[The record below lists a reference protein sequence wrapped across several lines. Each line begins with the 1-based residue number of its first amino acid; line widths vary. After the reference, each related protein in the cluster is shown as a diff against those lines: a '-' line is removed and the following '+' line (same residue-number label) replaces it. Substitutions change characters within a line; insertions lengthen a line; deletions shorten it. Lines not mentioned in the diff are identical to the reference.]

1 MGRPNFKGID
11 FQETSIPIMK
21 GIHNSL
27 HHMIRS
33 GNHASHGHEIMCL
46 NGELNKK
53 VHILQTGR
61 IPSERK
67 TQGTF

>member
-1 MGRPNFKGID
+1 
-11 FQETSIPIMK
+11 MK